1 MKSKLNAWAFL
12 RPLLIAVA
20 AAASWLTLSATGA
33 SADSSTSS
41 DPLLGA
47 AQSTLSSVSG
57 TATHQARDVQE
68 PAEAGA
74 VEDTARLA
82 GQLMQTVPMVNT
94 AVPAGTVSAV
104 VDPALDTVDG
114 VAAGTVGT
122 VIPLAGAVLEPLEPV
137 LDPVINAVPL
147 PVVTPA
153 VPPAAAPAL
162 PADIP
167 LPDEAAAPRAAEP
180 QQANAGPDI
189 ASAPPLSHRMLPST
203 GLACDS
209 RLKPAAATALAS
221 GVAPQDAPLRGPSD
235 VLPAM
240 PGAATGGSS
249 PSGGHGQAMPARLG
263 DLYFHPPGAGLA
275 AIQGRLLA
283 APAPVPSD
291 PGSSPD

>member
-20 AAASWLTLSATGA
+20 AAASWVALSATGA
-33 SADSSTSS
+33 SADSSTSG
-41 DPLLGA
+41 DPLRGA
-47 AQSTLSSVSG
+47 AGSTLSSVAS
-57 TATHQARDVQE
+57 TATHQARDVLE
-68 PAEAGA
+68 PAEAGP

-82 GQLMQTVPMVNT
+82 NQLVQLVPAVNT

-114 VAAGTVGT
+114 AAGGTVGT

-147 PVVTPA
+147 PGVTPA
-153 VPPAAAPAL
+153 APPAEAPAL

-167 LPDEAAAPRAAEP
+167 LPGEGATAPAAEP
-180 QQANAGPDI
+180 QQANTGPDT
-189 ASAPPLSHRMLPST
+189 ASAPPLSHRTRCNT

-209 RLKPAAATALAS
+209 RLQPAAATALVSVA
-221 GVAPQDAPLRGPSD
+221 APQDAPFGGQAD
-235 VLPAM
+235 VLPCV

-249 PSGGHGQAMPARLG
+249 PSGGNGQAMPARLG
-263 DLYFHPPGAGLA
+263 DHRFHAPGAGPDA
-275 AIQGRLLA
+275 VQGRLLA